1 MGKFSLKG
9 AIPPMI
15 TPFTAKGDVDYEAF
29 AANIEAWNKTRLC
42 GYLVTG
48 SNSETAFLTE
58 AEKLELVRLTAK
70 HAAPGRAVNAGTGVE
85 SLRET
90 IRFTNLCAEAGAQ
103 SALVLTPNFYD
114 NAMDTPVLVN
124 FFTKLADASPIP
136 ILIYNVSKYTHVN
149 IKADALAVLCKHP
162 NVVGMK
168 DSNGDVPQLATFLRT
183 IEGQDF
189 QLMTGTASAWYPA
202 LTMGIQAAVM
212 ALSNCNPDECAMV
225 QEAFD
230 AGDWARALKIY
241 QIMFPVN
248 AAVTGTYG
256 IAGLKY
262 ACDLN
267 GFHGGFVREPLL
279 PLSDEGKKGVE
290 KIVNTA
296 KEKLAAL

>member
-70 HAAPGRAVNAGTGVE
+70 HAAPGRAVIAGTGVE

-202 LTMGIQAAVM
+202 LTMGIKAAVM
-212 ALSNCNPDECAMV
+212 ALSNCNPTSAPWCRRPST
-225 QEAFD
+225 
-230 AGDWARALKIY
+230 RAIGRAAENLSDHVPGQRGRHRNVRHRRA
-241 QIMFPVN
+241 QIRLRPQR
-248 AAVTGTYG
+248 
-256 IAGLKY
+256 L
-262 ACDLN
+262 
-267 GFHGGFVREPLL
+267 HGGFVREPLL
-279 PLSDEGKKGVE
+279 SPFRRGQEGRRE
-290 KIVNTA
+290 NRQHR